1 VIPAWNPILLVDC
14 SSAASS
20 PFTSPAVARR
30 EATGCDIHINHQH
43 HTLDPARSLW
53 HSLEIRELTGHEGE
67 EDKEGMA
74 EAEEGAGARIE
85 GRRRSGSV
93 HRCPQGEVE
102 EENGGEVGCGEGR
115 CAG

>member
-1 VIPAWNPILLVDC
+1 
-14 SSAASS
+14 
-20 PFTSPAVARR
+20 
-30 EATGCDIHINHQH
+30 
-43 HTLDPARSLW
+43 
-53 HSLEIRELTGHEGE
+53 
-67 EDKEGMA
+67 MA